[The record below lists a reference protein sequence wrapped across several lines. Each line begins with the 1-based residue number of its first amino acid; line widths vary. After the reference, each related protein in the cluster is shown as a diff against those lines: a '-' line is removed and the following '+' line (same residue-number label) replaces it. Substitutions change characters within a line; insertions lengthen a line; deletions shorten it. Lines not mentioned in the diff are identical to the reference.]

1 MRSIALSLGA
11 VCSLGVMAL
20 GGRAIAGERTA
31 HSHRVT
37 PADAGLIQPAGASA
51 DRVWFGGTLAP
62 IVVVATG
69 PEAPRAHRASRD
81 CAAGGT

>member
-20 GGRAIAGERTA
+20 GGRAIAGEQTA
-31 HSHRVT
+31 RSHRVT
-37 PADAGLIQPAGASA
+37 PVDAGLVQPAGASA

-62 IVVVATG
+62 IVVVAAG
-69 PEAPRAHRASRD
+69 PGAPRAHRARD

>member
-20 GGRAIAGERTA
+20 GGRAIAGDRTA
-31 HSHRVT
+31 RSHRI
-37 PADAGLIQPAGASA
+37 PAADSGLVEPAGPTG
-51 DRVWFGGTLAP
+51 DRVWYGGTLAP
-62 IVVVATG
+62 IVVVAAR
-69 PEAPRAHRASRD
+69 PESVRAHPARD